1 MRTDR
6 CFGRILQMRRDIV
19 DHRRAQPESPP
30 RLKLC
35 AWFVVC
41 LPLLVFMGSGCE
53 QDTGDSEGADSAP
66 KPIHVEA
73 VQARNEEFVHR
84 VALSGS
90 LDAEFA
96 VELKPEIE
104 GVVESFHGV
113 EGGPVSKGD
122 ILFRMKDDE
131 QQARLQEAKANLALA
146 LDVFRRTQ
154 RLSSQ
159 DISSLARQAEAR
171 ARLDAAKAKVALA
184 EVQLERTLVRA
195 PFDGVLGSRRVSP
208 GARMDEKDVL
218 ITLEAIDRLQIVFT
232 VQEMGIPIARLGAP
246 VVVRVIAWP
255 DEGFPGEVFYVAPSV
270 DIATRRLILKAWVP
284 NEHHRLKPGMF
295 GNVEVEVARKENAL
309 LLPESAMVY
318 DRHGTYVWR
327 VNAEQKAEKVPVE
340 IGRRQRGRVEVVS
353 GVSPGDW
360 IISAGTNKV
369 LAGKLVSFPRVEP
382 SPEPTA
388 TAGSGAP
395 EVKRPS
401 VASGS
406 ETDS

>member
-1 MRTDR
+1 
-6 CFGRILQMRRDIV
+6 MRRDFV

-41 LPLLVFMGSGCE
+41 LPSLVLIGSGCE
-53 QDTGDSEGADSAP
+53 QDPGDSKGAESAP
-66 KPIHVEA
+66 KPIFVEA
-73 VQARNEEFVHR
+73 VQAQNEEFVHR
-84 VALSGS
+84 VLLSGS
-90 LDAEFA
+90 LDAEYA

-122 ILFRMKDDE
+122 VLFRLKDDE
-131 QQARLQEAKANLALA
+131 QQARLQEAQANLALA
-146 LDVFRRTQ
+146 EDVFRRTK
-154 RLSSQ
+154 RLSSK

-171 ARLDAAKAKVALA
+171 AGLDAARAKLALA

-218 ITLEAIDRLQIVFT
+218 ISLEAIDRLQIVFT
-232 VQEMGIPIARLGAP
+232 LQEMGIPIARVGAP
-246 VVVRVIAWP
+246 VIVRVIAWP
-255 DEGFPGEVFYVAPSV
+255 DEGFPGKVFYVAPSV

-284 NEHHRLKPGMF
+284 NDHHRLKPGMF
-295 GNVEVEVARKENAL
+295 GNVEVEVARKEDAL

-327 VNAEQKAEKVPVE
+327 VDAEQQAEKVPVE
-340 IGRRQRGRVEVVS
+340 IGRRQGGRVEIV
-353 GVSPGDW
+353 GGIAAGDW

-369 LAGKLVSFPRVEP
+369 LAGKRVSFPRRE
-382 SPEPTA
+382 SDDDARA
-388 TAGSGAP
+388 TAGSSAP

-406 ETDS
+406 ETES